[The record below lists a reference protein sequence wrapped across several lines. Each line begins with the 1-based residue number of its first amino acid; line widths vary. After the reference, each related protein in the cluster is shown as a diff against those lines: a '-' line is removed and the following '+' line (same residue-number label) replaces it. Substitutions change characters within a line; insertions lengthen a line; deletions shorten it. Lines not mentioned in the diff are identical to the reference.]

1 LALFGNGF
9 DANLPDAVSGQ
20 FLSSPLPL
28 IAPVQVT
35 IGDQPA
41 QVMFVGQVGP
51 GLYQVNV
58 VVPAVDTKYRNFD
71 VPVILS
77 VSGSAPRAT

>member
-1 LALFGNGF
+1 VG
-9 DANLPDAVSGQ
+9 S
-20 FLSSPLPL
+20 FLSLSYPLPL

-51 GLYQVNV
+51 GLYWVDV
-58 VVPAVDTKYRNFD
+58 VVPAVDTKYHNFGG
-71 VPVILS
+71 PVILS
-77 VSGSAPRAT
+77 VSGLATQASGYLAYNWSAIN